1 MLKALK
7 KQNNMLFSIAKQS
20 GLNREIKN
28 TKKIKSKASKKH
40 SYSISDISS
49 SDYDASLSSDIDSD
63 RRIHPNE
70 RK

>member
-40 SYSISDISS
+40 SYSNSNSSS
-49 SDYDASLSSDIDSD
+49 SDSDSDTFLSSDIECDKI
-63 RRIHPNE
+63 RRPT
-70 RK
+70 